1 MQMYQNILFFLN
13 INYKDNEM
21 QLQII
26 FFLHN
31 YINSFI
37 NTSYYKYINVQNSLN
52 KDSQCVN
59 I

>member
-31 YINSFI
+31 YNNSFI
-37 NTSYYKYINVQNSLN
+37 NTICYKYNNVQNST
-52 KDSQCVN
+52 K
-59 I
+59 